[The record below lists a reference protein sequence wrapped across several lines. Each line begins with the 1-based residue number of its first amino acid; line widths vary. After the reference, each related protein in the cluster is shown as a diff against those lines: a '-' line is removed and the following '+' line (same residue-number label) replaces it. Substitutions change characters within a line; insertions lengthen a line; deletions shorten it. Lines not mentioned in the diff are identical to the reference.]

1 MFCGTNQIKCQLNP
15 KTKHFF
21 FLSYMF
27 GLDIVNKSPSSTTR
41 WLVAFILFIYLFI
54 LYKGDIAY
62 IIIWLKTHN
71 PVL

>member
-1 MFCGTNQIKCQLNP
+1 MSTQSEDEA
-15 KTKHFF
+15 FF
-21 FLSYMF
+21 FSKLYVWF
-27 GLDIVNKSPSSTTR
+27 GHCEQ
-41 WLVAFILFIYLFI
+41 VAFFDNAVASRFHTFYLFI